1 MRDGRAAGVSINVL
15 YHPYPHA
22 KARGRS
28 PTYTLTYNT
37 LNMTRMT
44 IWRKVTKTPVYPQ
57 LPERDHRMLTSI
69 EVSSP

>member
-15 YHPYPHA
+15 YHPYTHA

-37 LNMTRMT
+37 LNMTISRITEHFSYGFFMKADFVALARL
-44 IWRKVTKTPVYPQ
+44 WAPRA
-57 LPERDHRMLTSI
+57 R
-69 EVSSP
+69 